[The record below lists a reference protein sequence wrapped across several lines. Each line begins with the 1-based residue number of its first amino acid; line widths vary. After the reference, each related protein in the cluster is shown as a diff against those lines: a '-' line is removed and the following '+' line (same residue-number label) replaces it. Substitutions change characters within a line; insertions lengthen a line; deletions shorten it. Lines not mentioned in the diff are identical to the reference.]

1 MLTALLNWLGSYITY
16 FPLVIFIGLLLGG
29 LWLPISEDLIVVM
42 AAVLSQTEKA
52 SIPAFLIALYSGAI
66 LSDYMVYFWGRL
78 LARGTLSS
86 GLFSRLITKEN
97 TMRLSKS
104 LQKHGPLTYIV
115 CRFIPFGV
123 RNIVSVTT
131 GFVRYPFYK
140 FVLYDFIAALCN
152 ISVLFGLVY
161 FFGAKGG
168 YVMRIMGIILF
179 AGFWILSI
187 YLVKSGK
194 LFKFADKKLEKKTV

>member
-1 MLTALLNWLGSYITY
+1 MLNAFLNWIGSYIT
-16 FPLVIFIGLLLGG
+16 FLPLVLFISLLLGG
-29 LWLPISEDLIVVM
+29 LWLPISEDLLVVM

-52 SIPAFLIALYSGAI
+52 SIPAFLIALYTGAMI
-66 LSDYMVYFWGRL
+66 SDYMIYCWGRF
-78 LARGTLSS
+78 LARRALSL
-86 GLFSRLITKEN
+86 GLFSKLITKEN
-97 TMRLSKS
+97 TIRLSVS

-140 FVLYDFIAALCN
+140 FAIYDCLAVLCN
-152 ISVLFGLVY
+152 ISALFGLVY

-168 YVMRIMGIILF
+168 AVMRTVGIILF
-179 AGFWILSI
+179 IGFWILSI

-194 LFKFADKKLEKKTV
+194 LFKFADKKLEKKIV

>member
-168 YVMRIMGIILF
+168 YVMRITGIILF

-194 LFKFADKKLEKKTV
+194 LFKFADKKLEKKAV

>member
-168 YVMRIMGIILF
+168 YVMRITGIILF

>member
-168 YVMRIMGIILF
+168 YVMRITGIILF

-194 LFKFADKKLEKKTV
+194 LFKFADKRLEKKTV

>member
-104 LQKHGPLTYIV
+104 LQKHGPLTHIV

-168 YVMRIMGIILF
+168 YVMRITGIILF